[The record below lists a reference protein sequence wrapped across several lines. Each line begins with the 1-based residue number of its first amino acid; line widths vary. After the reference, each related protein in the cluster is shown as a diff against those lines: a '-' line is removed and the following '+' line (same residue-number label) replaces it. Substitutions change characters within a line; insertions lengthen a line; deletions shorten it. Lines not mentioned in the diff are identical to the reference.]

1 MRQTA
6 FSIFVLVLI
15 ISCSPK
21 PKAINYGEDGCH
33 YCSMTIV
40 DRQHA
45 AELVTEKG
53 KVYKFDAAECMIH
66 YISEDE
72 TPMAYYLVT
81 DYTKPEGLVD
91 AKTAT
96 FIISEN
102 IPSPMGANLSAVA
115 TIEQAVD
122 LQEMQGGN
130 LYSWDE
136 LLIHLKK
143 Q

>member
-6 FSIFVLVLI
+6 FSVIILLLL

-21 PKAINYGEDGCH
+21 PKEIYYGQDGCH

-53 KVYKFDAAECMIH
+53 KVYKFDAAECMIN
-66 YISEDE
+66 YLSEDK
-72 TPMAYYLVT
+72 TSMAYYLVT
-81 DYTKPEGLVD
+81 DYTKPEGLID
-91 AKTAT
+91 AQSAT
-96 FIISEN
+96 FIISPN
-102 IPSPMGANLSAVA
+102 IPSPMRANLSAVA
-115 TIEQAVD
+115 KLEKAIE
-122 LQEMQGGN
+122 LQELKGGN

-136 LLIHLKK
+136 LLIHFRK
-143 Q
+143 

>member
-1 MRQTA
+1 MKQTA
-6 FSIFVLVLI
+6 FSVIILLLL

-21 PKAINYGEDGCH
+21 PKEINYGEDGCH

-53 KVYKFDAAECMIH
+53 KVYKFDAAECMIN
-66 YISEDE
+66 YIAEDK

-81 DYTKPEGLVD
+81 DYTKPEGLID

-96 FIISEN
+96 FIISPN
-102 IPSPMGANLSAVA
+102 IPSLMRANLSALA
-115 TIEQAVD
+115 TIEQAVE
-122 LQEMQGGN
+122 LQELKDGT

-136 LLIHLKK
+136 LLIQFRK
-143 Q
+143 